1 MKQAIAAMQKDGRQN
16 DEEEEEG
23 GDRSD
28 MFITEE
34 SEVERYKHTSQLSQ
48 KARN

>member
-1 MKQAIAAMQKDGRQN
+1 MKQAIAAMQKDGRN
-16 DEEEEEG
+16 DEEEEG
-23 GDRSD
+23 GDQSD

-34 SEVERYKHTSQLSQ
+34 SEVERYKYTSQLSQ